1 MSAPSYF
8 IRACRWG
15 FLSAG
20 IVWGFS
26 RQQIVTAEQDNE
38 RAWAEDKKVKAAA
51 AAAAAPKSD
60 TVAEPGEPGF
70 NQQTWE
76 AAIEAKYAK
85 K

>member
-1 MSAPSYF
+1 
-8 IRACRWG
+8 
-15 FLSAG
+15 LKG
-20 IVWGFS
+20 IISRKKS

>member
-1 MSAPSYF
+1 MVVM
-8 IRACRWG
+8 RCR
-15 FLSAG
+15 
-20 IVWGFS
+20 
-26 RQQIVTAEQDNE
+26 
-38 RAWAEDKKVKAAA
+38 AEDKKVKAAA